1 MLRQLRAALG
11 HGATVSLMH
20 ERRWASA
27 TFTGMRHYFSV
38 RLAAA
43 GGDALLDALGDH
55 IFRLSGLLV
64 ADCHVPRRERDGDM
78 LAAEVEM
85 LTVAL
90 D

>member
-1 MLRQLRAALG
+1 MRCRIL
-11 HGATVSLMH
+11 
-20 ERRWASA
+20 SA
-27 TFTGMRHYFSV
+27 TIGPVKDSKTSCRAS